1 MAHEGVQAQPVHI
14 RFRPIL
20 TPTIQTTPH
29 YAEALALGQ
38 VPPLGPSESAVVM
51 PAGSVARRDRLGGLI
66 YEYAEV
72 A

>member
-29 YAEALALGQ
+29 YAEALGWNHD
-38 VPPLGPSESAVVM
+38 GIVM
-51 PAGSVARRDRLGGLI
+51 DEGTTLLPG
-66 YEYAEV
+66 
-72 A
+72 